1 MDLKLKGKTA
11 FITGSTSGIG
21 FATAKLLLQEGA
33 QVIINGRHT
42 ESVTASIEKLKTL
55 VPTAKVNGIA
65 TDFSN
70 VKAIDSLLEQLPM
83 VDILINNVGIFS
95 SQSFFETTD
104 KNWEQQIEVNL
115 MSGIRLSRY
124 FLPKMLKTNW
134 GRILFI
140 SSECATLVPPDLIA
154 YSTTKAA
161 LLAVS
166 RGLSHLTSGT
176 GVTVN
181 TIIPGSTLTEGA
193 KRFLDGVAAKEN
205 KTRAEV
211 ENDFFSKVRTSSL
224 LERFASV
231 DEIANTITY
240 YASPLSAATNGAT
253 IKLDGGSMGGIL

>member
-21 FATAKLLLQEGA
+21 FASAKLLLQEGA
-33 QVIINGRHT
+33 NVILNGRN
-42 ESVTASIEKLKTL
+42 EKGVSEAVDKLKAS
-55 VPTAKVNGIA
+55 VPGSMVKGIA
-65 TDFSN
+65 TDFSKQTE
-70 VKAIDSLLEQLPM
+70 VEFLLEQLPL

-104 KNWEQQIEVNL
+104 EDWHQQIEVNV
-115 MSGIRLSRY
+115 MSGVRLSRH
-124 FLPKMLKTNW
+124 FLPKMLEANW

-140 SSECATLVPPDLIA
+140 SSECATLVPTDLIA

-161 LLAVS
+161 LLAIS
-166 RGLSHLTSGT
+166 RGLSHMTSGT

-205 KTRAEV
+205 KTRGEV
-211 ENDFFSKVRTSSL
+211 EHEFFSKVRTSSL

-231 DEIANTITY
+231 EEIANTITY
-240 YASPLSAATNGAT
+240 YASPLSAATNGAA
-253 IKLDGGSMGGIL
+253 IKLDGGSMGGII